1 MIFCNL
7 RHFGLALALAMSALS
22 ANASDGVPKPAL
34 TIENKGQCV
43 APPDEM
49 RRNHMEMLKHQ
60 RDKTLRLGQRGAKV
74 SLNGCI
80 ECHASKRN
88 GSVLGS
94 DQNFCQSCH
103 SYAAVKLD
111 CFECHQPK
119 TGMTTV
125 GSIKP

>member
-1 MIFCNL
+1 MSKTIRRFL
-7 RHFGLALALAMSALS
+7 LLAATMVA
-22 ANASDGVPKPAL
+22 ASGIAFAGDGVPKPVL

-43 APPDEM
+43 APPEEM

-74 SLNGCI
+74 SLNACI